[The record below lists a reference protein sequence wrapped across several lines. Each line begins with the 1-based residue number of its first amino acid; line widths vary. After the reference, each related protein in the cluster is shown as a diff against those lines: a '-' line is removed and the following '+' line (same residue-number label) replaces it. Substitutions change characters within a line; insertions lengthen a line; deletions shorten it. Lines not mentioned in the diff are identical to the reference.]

1 MTLALSEH
9 PAGDHFTPREI
20 IRLMVELLDIPIPTR
35 HTSLHDPACG
45 TYGMLYVAKEH
56 LQI

>member
-1 MTLALSEH
+1 
-9 PAGDHFTPREI
+9 
-20 IRLMVELLDIPIPTR
+20 MVELLDIPIPTR